1 MPSIDLTP
9 DQLRFAE
16 SRIARGRFGSVADVV
31 AAALQLLER
40 DEAKLDAL
48 RTSVEDA
55 RQRGEQE
62 GWVELEDALAMMDT
76 VIDQIEDEQTKGV

>member
-16 SRIARGRFGSVADVV
+16 SRIEQGRFGSLADVV

-48 RTSVEDA
+48 RISLEEA
-55 RQRGEQE
+55 RRRGDQE
-62 GWVELEDALAMMDT
+62 GWVEMEDGLASMDA
-76 VIDQIEDEQTKGV
+76 VIDRIEAEQTEGA

>member
-16 SRIARGRFGSVADVV
+16 SRIAQGRFGSIADVL
-31 AAALQLLER
+31 AAALDLLAR

-48 RTSVEDA
+48 RASLEEA
-55 RQRGEQE
+55 RQRGERE
-62 GWVELEDALAMMDT
+62 GWVDLDVGLATMDA
-76 VIDQIEDEQTKGV
+76 VIDRIEAEQTKGA

>member
-1 MPSIDLTP
+1 VPSIDLTP

-16 SRIARGRFGSVADVV
+16 SRIEQGRFGSLADVV

-48 RTSVEDA
+48 RISLEEA
-55 RQRGEQE
+55 RRRGDQE
-62 GWVELEDALAMMDT
+62 GWVEMEDGLASMDA
-76 VIDQIEDEQTKGV
+76 VIDRIEAEQTEGA